1 MAAGE
6 GRGPGPEF
14 DAVLEFEPG
23 DAVHLGGQEAEF
35 VEIRV
40 RSRTA
45 ADDLHDGN
53 WLRCEV
59 ELAVGGFE
67 ARFPADLRTDAL
79 QRWHGEVAAL
89 YESLAGEARFESMEG
104 QLRLTLTGDGRGHI
118 RLDGTARD
126 RPGSDNA
133 LDFRLD
139 FDQTQLF
146 GAVAQLDELL
156 RRFTVRG
163 EPRLDGRRLGG

>member
-1 MAAGE
+1 MPSRG
-6 GRGPGPEF
+6 GRGPDPGV
-14 DAVLEFEPG
+14 DSILEFEPG
-23 DAVHLGGQEAEF
+23 DVVHLGGREAEY
-35 VEIRV
+35 VDIRV
-40 RSRTA
+40 RSRSA
-45 ADDLHDGN
+45 ADDFHDGN
-53 WLRCEV
+53 SLRCEV
-59 ELAVGGFE
+59 EVAAGGFA

-89 YESLAGEARFESMEG
+89 YESLAGEARFESAEG
-104 QLRLTLTGDGRGHI
+104 QLRLILTGDGRGHI

-146 GAVAQLDELL
+146 GAMAQLDELL
-156 RRFTVRG
+156 HRFPVRG
-163 EPRLDGRRLGG
+163 EPPA

>member
-6 GRGPGPEF
+6 GRGPDPEL
-14 DAVLEFEPG
+14 DPILEYEPG
-23 DAVHLGGQEAEF
+23 NVVRLGGQEAEY

-40 RSRTA
+40 RSRSA
-45 ADDLHDGN
+45 GDDFHDGN

-59 ELAVGGFE
+59 EVAAGGFE
-67 ARFPADLRTDAL
+67 ARFPADLRTDAF
-79 QRWHGEVAAL
+79 QRLHGEVAAL
-89 YESLAGEARFESMEG
+89 YESLTGEARFESAEG
-104 QLRLTLTGDGRGHI
+104 QLQLTLTGDGRGHI

-126 RPGSDNA
+126 HPGSDNA

-146 GAVAQLDELL
+146 GAAAQLDELL
-156 RRFTVRG
+156 HRFPVRG
-163 EPRLDGRRLGG
+163 DPPA